1 MPLPLESLTPPL
13 LWDRVGICLEGAPN
27 ARKPQP
33 PSPFFFEGRG
43 GLLAK
48 AHVFFLG
55 GVHLKQNHVKTP
67 HMEQKQN
74 APNSYRFPTLSMEVH
89 LKSALQVSLTSL
101 QFVLMILLNSF

>member
-13 LWDRVGICLEGAPN
+13 LWDNVGICLEGAPN

-55 GVHLKQNHVKTP
+55 GGALEAKSCENPTHGAKTKCP
-67 HMEQKQN
+67 K
-74 APNSYRFPTLSMEVH
+74 
-89 LKSALQVSLTSL
+89 
-101 QFVLMILLNSF
+101 